1 VVVGSRTISSR
12 IARFTASPIVSMFF
26 SLLLLN
32 KAMYCFRKARGKK
45 EVEVGNTQ
53 PSLRHGFPAFRRYI
67 SPISKESFVKI

>member
-1 VVVGSRTISSR
+1 
-12 IARFTASPIVSMFF
+12 MFF